1 MCHKR
6 DVLPYSLSHEKEE
19 RTGRGSCSEYSV
31 GGEHYGGSDRTGS
44 QDVALVTKNVT

>member
-1 MCHKR
+1 
-6 DVLPYSLSHEKEE
+6 
-19 RTGRGSCSEYSV
+19 V